1 MIRKR
6 IRKRL
11 KRVVMILNDRITIRT
26 PHGDI
31 KLVVREGS
39 VDSYAPENMNFHNF
53 IDRGKVW
60 Q

>member
-1 MIRKR
+1 M

-11 KRVVMILNDRITIRT
+11 KRVVMIVHDRITIRT

-31 KLVVREGS
+31 KLVVTEGS
-39 VDSYAPENMNFHNF
+39 VDSYAPENMNFLNF
-53 IDRGKVW
+53 VDRGKVW